1 MKKEFELITEYLE
14 QGDVLNKSVSKSP
27 VIWHLA
33 HSVKVINSIIK
44 ALKTSNPDD
53 YKPRFNLVGTV
64 VLTAGSIPRGRGKA
78 PKRSQ
83 PEENIDVETL
93 KKYIELA
100 RKEFSNLKNL
110 DTKSYFDH
118 PYFGQLN
125 LKKSRKFIK
134 IHTRHH
140 LKIIKDILE

>member
-1 MKKEFELITEYLE
+1 LKKEFSLINAYLE
-14 QGDVLNKSVSKSP
+14 QGDTLNKKVSKSP

-33 HSVKVINSIIK
+33 HSVKVINSISK

-53 YKPRFNLVGTV
+53 YKPRFNLVGTI

-78 PKRSQ
+78 PKKSQ
-83 PEENIDVETL
+83 PGDIINVEEL
-93 KKYIELA
+93 KNYIEVA
-100 RKEFSNLKNL
+100 KQEFSNLKKL
-110 DTKSYFDH
+110 DPKSHFSH

-125 LKKSRKFIK
+125 LKKSKRFIK

-140 LKIIKDILE
+140 LKIIKDIIQ